1 MNKHWFQPNNGNDE
15 YNGYNKDNIG
25 NYTQNNYN
33 TQGNQPN
40 YNTQDNQPNYGTQG
54 TQNAQGAQGAQGAQ
68 NGYYNAQGNQPNYD
82 TQGTQGTQGTQNG
95 YYNTQGNNKKSFRHK
110 ANPFRFTEP
119 DGSTRHESKTQYYD
133 DVETL
138 LKIKIDDIRYF
149 GARFFQMSNTPTN
162 LMRNYDMILQLGIFN
177 STEYKASIGVII
189 QPRDAIIISLQLND
203 LIHQRRNFVEF
214 YKHGKVVTSDRIETK
229 TKVGFAIQWKQNG
242 TFVLSVVSYDD
253 RDQIQHRVDLTVDI
267 YHIIEFHILLK
278 QYPTS
283 TINTK
288 FNNAIVNESL
298 KRILSRVQ
306 DLEDQSKEANA
317 IKAHNHDTYN
327 NGIVSQDNMSMMMRS
342 DVQVSEDEYPNPES
356 GDLFKVS
363 LPFNS
368 DDFDTSSTVSIMNDT
383 NDIKNNV
390 DILDEPI
397 DNITNTVNFKDDANT
412 NVPSSEAK
420 RLMMGA
426 FDDVDSEQSPS
437 EPDSE
442 PVAEVTPEPIT
453 ETEIIPEPEPEIESE
468 VIHEPEPEI
477 EQEHIPEPEPEIEQ
491 EHIPEPVAEIEVI
504 SEIKSDP
511 IVEVNPSNLGNA
523 AIDEN
528 FILSETSA
536 VDLSEVNINNMS
548 TKEYN
553 TTILYNSKL
562 FKYLKSNNALVVD
575 NGIYKLNTNGNVELT
590 NILYGQLNNSLVAVH
605 LDFIESIKPTL
616 IFLVLNTSTDA
627 FNQMLHSLNIDVI
640 HGIYKSFMI
649 IFNVPANNVD
659 SLLQGGKTISDAII
673 KKSLIERVASL
684 LQIHNDAIMD
694 YNSKYSEYFIIN
706 KEIDA

>member
-54 TQNAQGAQGAQGAQ
+54 TQNAQGAQGAQ

-82 TQGTQGTQGTQNG
+82 TQGTQNTQGTQGNQNG

-298 KRILSRVQ
+298 KRILSRIQ
-306 DLEDQSKEANA
+306 DLEDQNKEANA
-317 IKAHNHDTYN
+317 IKTHTYDTYN

-342 DVQVSEDEYPNPES
+342 DVQNFESECPDS
-356 GDLFKVS
+356 DDLFKVS

-368 DDFDTSSTVSIMNDT
+368 DDFDTSSTVSIINDT
-383 NDIKNNV
+383 TEIKNNV
-390 DILDEPI
+390 DILDEHI
-397 DNITNTVNFKDDANT
+397 DNVTNTVNFKADANV

-426 FDDVDSEQSPS
+426 FDDIDSESSSS
-437 EPDSE
+437 ESE
-442 PVAEVTPEPIT
+442 LMTESVVIDTPVPEPTPEPV
-453 ETEIIPEPEPEIESE
+453 PEPT
-468 VIHEPEPEI
+468 
-477 EQEHIPEPEPEIEQ
+477 
-491 EHIPEPVAEIEVI
+491 PEPVAEDVVDYKSEINSEFV
-504 SEIKSDP
+504 SEIK
-511 IVEVNPSNLGNA
+511 NNNLSNN

-528 FILSETSA
+528 FVLSETSA
-536 VDLSEVNINNMS
+536 VNSSEINTDTMS
-548 TKEYN
+548 TKQYN
-553 TTILYNSKL
+553 TTVLYNSKL
-562 FKYLKSNNALVVD
+562 FKYLKSNNALIIE
-575 NGIYKLNTNGNVELT
+575 NGIYKININENSELT
-590 NILYGQLNNSLVAVH
+590 NVLYAQLNNSLVAVH

-649 IFNVPANNVD
+649 IFNVPINNVD
-659 SLLQGGKTISDAII
+659 ISLQGNKTISDPII
-673 KKSLIERVASL
+673 KKSLIERVVSL
-684 LQIHNDAIMD
+684 LQVHNDAIMNYD
-694 YNSKYSEYFIIN
+694 LKYSEYFIIN
-706 KEIDA
+706 KK